1 MKKLYEIYNE
11 TVKQDSSNKLE
22 IIRDT
27 ISITSYLQILFFE
40 KGTTINNKLYTV
52 DNKLYFVPL
61 IRCDKNSL
69 SKSIGLGRYTFDV
82 YENGHKTEERK
93 QTAYLFKEFNAN
105 SLESET
111 RILADFSIIDK
122 YNYSRKYDIKNKQK
136 STNKYQ
142 QSGIVKQNGK
152 LVDAVFRG
160 YYVGAKHL
168 VVIANNKNLLD
179 SISNKQFVLFQKL
192 VS

>member
-11 TVKQDSSNKLE
+11 IVKQDSSNELE

-27 ISITSYLQILFFE
+27 ISITSCLQILFLK
-40 KGTTINNKLYTV
+40 KGTTVN
-52 DNKLYFVPL
+52 NKLYFVPL
-61 IRCDKNSL
+61 FRCDKNTL
-69 SKSIGLGRYTFDV
+69 SKSIGLGRCTFRV

-93 QTAYLFKEFNAN
+93 QTAYLFKEFNVN
-105 SLESET
+105 SLDSET

-136 STNKYQ
+136 SINKYQ
-142 QSGIVKQNGK
+142 QSEVIRQNGK
-152 LVDAVFRG
+152 LIDAVFRG
-160 YYVGAKHL
+160 YHLGAKHL
-168 VVIANNKNLLD
+168 VVIADNQKLLNSVSD
-179 SISNKQFVLFQKL
+179 KQFALFQKL

>member
-11 TVKQDSSNKLE
+11 IVKQDSSNGVE

-61 IRCDKNSL
+61 IRCDKNSS

-82 YENGHKTEERK
+82 YENGHKTEENK
-93 QTAYLFKEFNAN
+93 QTAYLFKEFNVN

-122 YNYSRKYDIKNKQK
+122 YNYSRKYDIENKQK
-136 STNKYQ
+136 SIDKHK
-142 QSGIVKQNGK
+142 QSEAVRQNGK

-168 VVIANNKNLLD
+168 VVIAKNQNLLN
-179 SISNKQFVLFQKL
+179 SISDKQFVLFKKL

>member
-1 MKKLYEIYNE
+1 MKKLYEIYNVI
-11 TVKQDSSNKLE
+11 VKPNSSNELE
-22 IIRDT
+22 IIRSI

-40 KGTTINNKLYTV
+40 RGTTV

-61 IRCDKNSL
+61 IRCDKNSS
-69 SKSIGLGRYTFDV
+69 SKSIGLGRYTFHV
-82 YENGHKTEERK
+82 YENGHKTEVKK

-105 SLESET
+105 SLDSET

-136 STNKYQ
+136 SINKYQ
-142 QSGIVKQNGK
+142 QSEVVRQNGK
-152 LVDAVFRG
+152 LVDAVFRD
-160 YYVGAKHL
+160 YYSGSKHL
-168 VVIANNKNLLD
+168 VVIANNKNLLN
-179 SISNKQFVLFQKL
+179 SISDKQFALFQKL

>member
-11 TVKQDSSNKLE
+11 IVKKDSSNVE

-40 KGTTINNKLYTV
+40 KGTKAN
-52 DNKLYFVPL
+52 NKLYFVPL
-61 IRCDKNSL
+61 LRCDKNTL
-69 SKSIGLGRYTFDV
+69 SNYIGLGRYTFYV
-82 YENGHKTEERK
+82 YENGNKTEEKK
-93 QTAYLFKEFNAN
+93 QTAYLFKEFNIS
-105 SLESET
+105 SLDSQT

-136 STNKYQ
+136 SINKHR
-142 QSGIVKQNGK
+142 QSEIVKQNGNF
-152 LVDAVFRG
+152 VDAVFRD
-160 YYVGAKHL
+160 YYSGSIHL
-168 VVIANNKNLLD
+168 VVIANDENLLH
-179 SISNKQFVLFQKL
+179 SISCKQFALFQKL

>member
-11 TVKQDSSNKLE
+11 TVKKDSSNELK

-27 ISITSYLQILFFE
+27 ISITSYLQILFFK

-61 IRCDKNSL
+61 IRCDKNSS

-82 YENGHKTEERK
+82 YENGHKTEKRK
-93 QTAYLFKEFNAN
+93 QTAYLFKEFNVN

-122 YNYSRKYDIKNKQK
+122 YNYSRQYDIKNKQK
-136 STNKYQ
+136 SINKYQ
-142 QSGIVKQNGK
+142 QSGVVRQNGK
-152 LVDAVFRG
+152 LVDAVFRN
-160 YYVGAKHL
+160 YYIGTKHL

>member
-11 TVKQDSSNKLE
+11 IVKQDSSNVE

-40 KGTTINNKLYTV
+40 KGTTGN
-52 DNKLYFVPL
+52 DKLYFVPL
-61 IRCDKNSL
+61 FRCDKNSS
-69 SKSIGLGRYTFDV
+69 SKSIGLGRFTFDV

>member
-1 MKKLYEIYNE
+1 MKILYEIYNE
-11 TVKQDSSNKLE
+11 IVKRNSSDKPE

-27 ISITSYLQILFFE
+27 ISITSYLQILFLE
-40 KGTTINNKLYTV
+40 KGTISQ
-52 DNKLYFVPL
+52 NKLYFGPL
-61 IRCDKNSL
+61 FRCDKNSP
-69 SKSIGLGRYTFDV
+69 SKSIGLGRYTLHV
-82 YENGHKTEERK
+82 YENGQQAEEGK
-93 QTAYLFKEFNAN
+93 QTAYLFKEFNVN

-136 STNKYQ
+136 SINKHQ
-142 QSGIVKQNGK
+142 QSNIIRQNGK

-168 VVIANNKNLLD
+168 VVIANNKNLLN
-179 SISNKQFVLFQKL
+179 SISDKQFLLFQKL

>member
-11 TVKQDSSNKLE
+11 IVKKDSSNELE

-40 KGTTINNKLYTV
+40 KGTTVN
-52 DNKLYFVPL
+52 NKLYFVPL
-61 IRCDKNSL
+61 LRCDKNAL
-69 SKSIGLGRYTFDV
+69 SKSIGLGRCTFDV
-82 YENGHKTEERK
+82 YENGYKTEERK
-93 QTAYLFKEFNAN
+93 QTSYLFKEFNVN
-105 SLESET
+105 SLYSET

-136 STNKYQ
+136 SINKYV
-142 QSGIVKQNGK
+142 QSEVVRQNGK

-160 YYVGAKHL
+160 YHLGAKHL
-168 VVIANNKNLLD
+168 IIIANDENLLD
-179 SISNKQFVLFQKL
+179 SISDKQFALFQKL

>member
-11 TVKQDSSNKLE
+11 IVKQDSSNKLE